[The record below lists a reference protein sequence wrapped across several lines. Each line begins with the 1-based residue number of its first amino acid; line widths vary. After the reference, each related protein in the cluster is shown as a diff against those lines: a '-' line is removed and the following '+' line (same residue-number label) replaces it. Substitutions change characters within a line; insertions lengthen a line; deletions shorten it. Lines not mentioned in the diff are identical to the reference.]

1 MNRFD
6 PLKTFMIAKNALD
19 APFILKR
26 PDSRRPDA
34 KNNPSAHCPSCA
46 ADEGY
51 HRTSCQRR
59 LKGRALDVIS
69 CIKS

>member
-1 MNRFD
+1 MNRFE
-6 PLKTFMIAKNALD
+6 PLKAFLTAKNALD

-34 KNNPSAHCPSCA
+34 ENNPATHCPSSA

-51 HRTSCQRR
+51 HRSIGKRR
-59 LKGRALDVIS
+59 PKGRAFDAIAR
-69 CIKS
+69 IKP